1 MGETKKL
8 QKVELQ
14 RLQEFQ
20 SDMEKLINNLGQI
33 ELKKKRILKDEEL
46 LNAQV
51 ELLNKEEIAISTY
64 IRDIYGNINIDL
76 ETGEFTYSKE

>member
-46 LNAQV
+46 LNVQV